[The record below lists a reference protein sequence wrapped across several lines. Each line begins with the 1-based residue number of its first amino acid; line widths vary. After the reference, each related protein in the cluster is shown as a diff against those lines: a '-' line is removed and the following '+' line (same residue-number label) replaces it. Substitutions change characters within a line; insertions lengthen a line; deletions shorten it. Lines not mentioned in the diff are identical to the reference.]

1 MGTEGRTVQDLC
13 GFAMKSASC
22 GRGLSKAE
30 VKSLIWEKV
39 NKMWQDKWD
48 SEEKRRYLYNIQKS
62 VNVKIRYSG
71 QRKDEPILLRLGHS
85 ALNKT
90 MKLIGKHPT
99 TVVRGRMNQFR

>member
-1 MGTEGRTVQDLC
+1 MNI
-13 GFAMKSASC
+13 S
-22 GRGLSKAE
+22 LSKAE
-30 VKSLIWEKV
+30 VKSLIWGKV

-48 SEEKRRYLYNIQKS
+48 SEGKGRYLYNIQKS

-71 QRKDEPILLRLGHS
+71 QRKDEPILLRLSLGHS